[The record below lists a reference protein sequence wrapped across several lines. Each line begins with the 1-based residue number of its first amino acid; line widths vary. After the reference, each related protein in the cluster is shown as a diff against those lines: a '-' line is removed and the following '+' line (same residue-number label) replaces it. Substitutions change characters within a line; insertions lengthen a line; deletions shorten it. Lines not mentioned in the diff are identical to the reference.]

1 MISKQHR
8 EERERSNLDEAGVV
22 RSTGDE
28 GLDETN
34 AEKTEEVDE
43 GSDEGGD
50 GSEFGESDDVERGG
64 GSDLIALTMEEVVSH
79 REENVIGEGEVR
91 H

>member
-1 MISKQHR
+1 M
-8 EERERSNLDEAGVV
+8 

-34 AEKTEEVDE
+34 AEETEEVDE

-50 GSEFGESDDVERGG
+50 GGEFGESDDVERGG
-64 GSDLIALTMEEVVSH
+64 GPDLIAPTVEEVVGH
-79 REENVIGEGEVR
+79 REEEREENAVSQV
-91 H
+91 